1 LEILDRFIKTVIAL
15 PILYDHKISM
25 ASGKIFVVALD
36 ELGSGYYADFVKIW
50 EHVSFPSLSKSD
62 GNRPKMAALKL
73 LAAASP

>member
-1 LEILDRFIKTVIAL
+1 
-15 PILYDHKISM
+15 M